1 MKLKYYVIFLL
12 VFASNTGLFGQ
23 YFWQRIESPSEY
35 FLRTLNF
42 TDSLRGWVAGDSG
55 LIFYTSDGGLNWT
68 QQETNTKDNI
78 MKLFFL
84 DENRGWALAWDEF
97 ASDNFYG
104 TNILQTTNG
113 GDNWS
118 LEPYREQNVFLNSIY
133 FLDTLKGFMGGYPG
147 KFLITSDGG
156 INWEDAQIDTGVGAH
171 FPPVHF
177 NFYNH
182 QYGFASGGAMDISGV
197 VWKTTNGGEFW
208 ETTAVG
214 PEPVRGIHFF
224 DSLNVLGVGGDP
236 EYFGASVVR
245 TTDAG
250 ENWVYEELGFAGVAT
265 AVSFRT
271 ENEGWAPLSLARTIM
286 YTFDSGVTWIDTL
299 TIDSSVIYDLVFTD
313 SLTGYAVGEGGVIL
327 KYKYQSPVLF
337 KEELNYANGY
347 YLFQNYPNPFNSSTS
362 IEYYISEPAQVSLKI
377 YNLLGS
383 LVTDLVEDYQPNGNY
398 CVTWNADNEATGIY
412 YMCLQVN
419 KKTQVRKLVLLK

>member
-1 MKLKYYVIFLL
+1 MRIKIYVVFLL
-12 VFASNTGLFGQ
+12 IFTSNSGLFGQ
-23 YFWQRIESPSEY
+23 YFWQRIESPTDF
-35 FLRTLNF
+35 FLRTLHF
-42 TDSLRGWVAGDSG
+42 TDSLQGWVAGDSG
-55 LIFYTSDGGLNWT
+55 LIFYTSNGGLNWV
-68 QQETNTKDNI
+68 QQETNTKDKV

-84 DENRGWALAWDEF
+84 DENRGWAVAWDETGIN
-97 ASDNFYG
+97 SFYG
-104 TNILQTTNG
+104 TDILQTTDG

-118 LEPYREQNVFLNSIY
+118 LEQYRVPNVFLNSIY

-147 KFLITSDGG
+147 KFLITTDGG
-156 INWEDAQIDTGVGAH
+156 ANWENAQIDSGVGAH

-177 NFYNH
+177 NFLNN
-182 QYGFASGGAMDISGV
+182 QYGFASGGAMDISGI

-208 ETTAVG
+208 RTTAVG
-214 PEPVRGIHFF
+214 PEPVRALHFF

-271 ENEGWAPLSLARTIM
+271 ETEGWAPLSLARTIM
-286 YTFDSGVTWIDTL
+286 YTFDSGTTWTDTS
-299 TIDSSVIYDLVFTD
+299 TIDSSAIYDLVFSD

-327 KYKYQSPVLF
+327 KYKYQFPVIT
-337 KEELNYANGY
+337 EEEPKVSDKY

-362 IEYYISEPAQVSLKI
+362 IEYYISEPAQVSLKV

-383 LVTDLVEDYQPNGNY
+383 RIANLVEEYKSNGKYN
-398 CVTWNADNEATGIY
+398 VIWNAGNEASGIY
-412 YMCLQVN
+412 YIQLRVN
-419 KKTQVRKLVLLK
+419 EKEQVRKLVLLK